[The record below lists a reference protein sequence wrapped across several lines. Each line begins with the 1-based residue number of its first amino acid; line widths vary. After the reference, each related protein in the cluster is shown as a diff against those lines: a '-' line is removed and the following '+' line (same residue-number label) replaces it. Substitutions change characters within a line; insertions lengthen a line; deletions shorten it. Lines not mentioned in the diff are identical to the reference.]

1 MAWQENIVYNKGMKV
16 IALICFCIFLFCLVA
31 VTSIAPQHSP
41 LSTYELKR
49 RRDKGN
55 ETAAQELQREALL
68 GDVISLQKVAIAALL
83 VTVVLF
89 AVAAFGVILG
99 VIVAVVVALFYNR
112 AAQFSVIRTGADRFY
127 DRIDT
132 PLVRFVER
140 HPMIGQTLRGVSF
153 DTAPIAIS
161 SKEELEHLVKESNGI
176 LTTDEKKI
184 ILNGLSFGAKT
195 VEATMTP
202 RGVMDVVKAN
212 ELIGPLMLDA
222 LHKTGH
228 SRFPV
233 TDGDI
238 DHIIGVL
245 HIRQLLTIDGKKNSQ
260 TARSAM
266 EKKVYYINQDQ
277 TLEHAL
283 AAFLRTH
290 HHLFVVVNG
299 YRETAGILTLED
311 VLEALLGRKIVDEF
325 DQHDD
330 LRAVA
335 ERSAKLN
342 NNSENT
348 TNV

>member
-1 MAWQENIVYNKGMKV
+1 MQIV
-16 IALICFCIFLFCLVA
+16 ALLGFFIFAFCLIIA
-31 VTSIAPQHSP
+31 ASIAPRHSP

-49 RRDKGN
+49 RRDNGN
-55 ETAAQELQREALL
+55 KTAADELQREALL
-68 GDVISLQKVAIAALL
+68 GDIISLQKAVIATLL
-83 VTVVLF
+83 VFVVLLS
-89 AVAAFGVILG
+89 VAAFGSVVGI
-99 VIVAVVVALFYNR
+99 IFAVAVALFYNR
-112 AAQFSVIRTGADRFY
+112 LAQFSVVRTSAERFY
-127 DRIDT
+127 DQIDT
-132 PLVRFVER
+132 PLVKFVER
-140 HPMIGQTLRGVSF
+140 HPMISQALRGVSL
-153 DTAPIAIS
+153 DAAPVAIS
-161 SKEELEHLVKESNGI
+161 SKEELEHLVTESNGI
-176 LTTDEKKI
+176 LSADEKK
-184 ILNGLSFGAKT
+184 LVQNGLSFGAKT

-260 TARSAM
+260 TARTAM

-283 AAFLRTH
+283 AAFLRTR

-311 VLEALLGRKIVDEF
+311 VLEALLGRKIIDEF

-335 ERSAKLN
+335 ERSARLN

>member
-1 MAWQENIVYNKGMKV
+1 MAWQEIIVYNKNMKIV
-16 IALICFCIFLFCLVA
+16 ALICFCVFVFCLIAVA
-31 VTSIAPQHSP
+31 SIVPQHSV

-49 RRDKGN
+49 RRDNGN
-55 ETAAQELQREALL
+55 KTAAHELQREALL
-68 GDVISLQKVAIAALL
+68 GDIVSLQKVVVATLL
-83 VTVVLF
+83 VIVVLL
-89 AVAAFGVILG
+89 AVAAFGAIVGVILAIG
-99 VIVAVVVALFYNR
+99 VALFYNR
-112 AAQFSVIRTGADRFY
+112 LAQFSVIRTGADRFY
-127 DRIDT
+127 DRIDA
-132 PLVRFVER
+132 PLIRFVER

-153 DTAPIAIS
+153 DAAPVAVS

-184 ILNGLSFGAKT
+184 VLNGLSFGAKT
-195 VEATMTP
+195 VEETMTP
-202 RGVMDVVKAN
+202 RGVMDVVKAS

-245 HIRQLLTIDGKKNSQ
+245 HIRQLLSIDGKKNSQ
-260 TARSAM
+260 TARTAM
-266 EKKVYYINQDQ
+266 EKKVYYINQEQ

-283 AAFLRTH
+283 AAFLRTR

-311 VLEALLGRKIVDEF
+311 VLESLLGRKIIDEF
-325 DQHDD
+325 DRHDD

-342 NNSENT
+342 NNSKNAT
-348 TNV
+348 DV